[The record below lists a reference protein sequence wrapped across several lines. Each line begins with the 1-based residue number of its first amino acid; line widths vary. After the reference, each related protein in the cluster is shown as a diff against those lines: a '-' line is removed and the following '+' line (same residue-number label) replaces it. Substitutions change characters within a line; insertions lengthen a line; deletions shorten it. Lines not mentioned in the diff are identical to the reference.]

1 MVACMW
7 GGWFCDFVAE
17 HLVRGTVYPFQCFLD
32 ITFCNVMF
40 RLRFHGR
47 RISLSLLKCFVFKF
61 VG

>member
-1 MVACMW
+1 MSSVLC
-7 GGWFCDFVAE
+7 FEVCDYW
-17 HLVRGTVYPFQCFLD
+17 LDIYPFQCFLD